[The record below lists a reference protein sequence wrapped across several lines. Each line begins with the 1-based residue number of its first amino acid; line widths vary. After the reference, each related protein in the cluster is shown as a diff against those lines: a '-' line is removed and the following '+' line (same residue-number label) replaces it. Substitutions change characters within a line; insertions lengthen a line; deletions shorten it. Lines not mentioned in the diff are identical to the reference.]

1 MNQYSKPSLSRFG
14 TFRDLTMAGAGP
26 YSDGGCL
33 LGCTTVQGY
42 LDPRCANTQG
52 RS

>member
-1 MNQYSKPSLSRFG
+1 MQTYEKPCVQQFG
-14 TFRDLTMAGAGP
+14 TFRELTLAGYGP

-33 LGCTTVQGY
+33 LGCTNIQNY
-42 LDPRCANTQG
+42 IDPRCANVS